1 MMHRK
6 LLDILKLLAAKGDLP
21 RLEKFLN
28 SPYFTESSQM
38 IHLFEYLIAFAP
50 DFNDE
55 QLSGEYAFDKLFPNE
70 DFDREKLNRKT
81 SNLYQLVQEFLA
93 IERLQNQPFEKD
105 RMLLKYF
112 DEEFLDSHFE
122 STLKRVRKQEAA
134 QNWKDIAYYQRQLE
148 LELLLYQ
155 YKSKRDDRKGDVNLQ
170 AVNNSLDDYFLLQ
183 KLILL
188 NLMEGRR
195 QITQVTYDL
204 TWRDTLLTYLS
215 DEANTTAPIIQLYKQ
230 VLLMYQAPEQHYFQL
245 KALLHSHFDELS
257 AEENRVFLAY
267 LKNNV
272 KHVFQGEIEHYYKE
286 LFSLYEWQTA
296 KGLLHY
302 KGHIQHSE
310 FKNVVTIALNLKK
323 FDWARDFIEENQGQI
338 FPEKYQADAYVLNKA
353 NLLYAQG
360 SYSESRALLLPL
372 NPKDIYYK
380 LSAKSLLARIYYECK
395 DLELLENFLNSFK
408 KHIWDQRLKIS
419 KDKIS
424 SYNLFIKYFRKV
436 LNKVQSADVF
446 EAFEND
452 EKLKRKKA
460 IKSFE
465 KIKQQITKESVF
477 YGKKWLLEKI
487 DNLIA

>member
-1 MMHRK
+1 MHRK
-6 LLDILKLLAAKGDLP
+6 LVDILKLLAAKGDLP
-21 RLEKFLN
+21 RLEKFLY

-38 IHLFEYLIAFAP
+38 IGLFEYLIAFAP
-50 DFNDE
+50 DFDAE
-55 QLSGEYAFDKLFPNE
+55 QLSAELAFEKLFPNE
-70 DFDREKLNRKT
+70 NFDREKLNRKT
-81 SNLYQLVQEFLA
+81 STLYQLVQEFLA
-93 IERLQNQPFEKD
+93 IEQLQKQSFEKH

-112 DEEFLDSHFE
+112 DEEFLDNHFE
-122 STLKRVRKQEAA
+122 STLKKIRKQEEA
-134 QNWKDIAYYQRQLE
+134 QKWKDIAYYQRQLE
-148 LELLLYQ
+148 MELLLYQ

-170 AVNNSLDDYFLLQ
+170 AVNNSLDHYFLLQ

-195 QITQVTYDL
+195 RITQVTYEL

-215 DEANTTAPIIQLYKQ
+215 DEANTAAPIIQLYKQ
-230 VLLMYQAPEQHYFQL
+230 VLLMYKAPEQHYFQL
-245 KALLHSHFDELS
+245 KELLHSHFDELS
-257 AEENRVFLAY
+257 AEENRVFLTY

-272 KHVFQGEIEHYYKE
+272 KYVFEGAIENYYQE

-310 FKNVVTIALNLKK
+310 FKNVVTIALNLRK
-323 FDWARDFIEENQGQI
+323 FEWTKVFIEENKTRI
-338 FPEKYQADAYVLNKA
+338 FPEKYQLDAYVLNKA
-353 NLLYAQG
+353 NLLYVQG
-360 SYSESRALLLPL
+360 FYSESRALLLPI

-419 KDKIS
+419 KDKVN
-424 SYNLFIKYFRKV
+424 SYNLFIKYFRKI
-436 LNKVQSADVF
+436 LNKVQTADVF

-452 EKLKRKKA
+452 RKVKHKSS

-465 KIKQQITKESVF
+465 HIKYQITEESIF

-487 DNLIA
+487 DNLIV